1 MTAELSLLC
10 TLLTDAILGIM
21 LWIQGVLY
29 CLFTLVS
36 VQIVRDFSSVLIVR
50 NLPFLQGVKF

>member
-10 TLLTDAILGIM
+10 ALLTDAILGIM

-36 VQIVRDFSSVLIVR
+36 VQIVHDFNSVLIVR

>member
-10 TLLTDAILGIM
+10 ALLTDAILGIM

-29 CLFTLVS
+29 CLFTLVP
-36 VQIVRDFSSVLIVR
+36 VQIVHDFNSVLIVR

>member
-1 MTAELSLLC
+1 MTDELSLLC
-10 TLLTDAILGIM
+10 ALLTDAILGIM

-36 VQIVRDFSSVLIVR
+36 VLIVRDFNSVLIVR

>member
-10 TLLTDAILGIM
+10 ALLTDAILGIM

-36 VQIVRDFSSVLIVR
+36 VQIVRDFNSVLIVR